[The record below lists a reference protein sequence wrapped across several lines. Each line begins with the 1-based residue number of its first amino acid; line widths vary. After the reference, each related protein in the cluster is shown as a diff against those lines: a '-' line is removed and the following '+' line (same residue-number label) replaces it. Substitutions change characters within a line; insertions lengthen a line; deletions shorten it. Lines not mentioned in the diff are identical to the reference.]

1 MLVMQY
7 QSEHAIAF
15 DFSKNQLMVN
25 ATEMGKPFGKS
36 PKDFLRTQSAQ
47 EYITAF
53 SARLKCLPT
62 DLVQVVNGGNNFGTW
77 FHQKIALRFAQW
89 LSPEFAIWVDEKIEE
104 LLTKGRTEIAPAS
117 PLSLARQMLE
127 AMEMQEQRITTVEST
142 VKRIE
147 AKVTNINDDYFSI
160 SGWYRMAV
168 RQWDLSNTEAQQLG
182 KRLAKES
189 AMNGFTVHKVHDAK
203 YGLVNTY
210 HKDVLKSVLGFGA
223 AINSL

>member
-1 MLVMQY
+1 
-7 QSEHAIAF
+7 
-15 DFSKNQLMVN
+15 
-25 ATEMGKPFGKS
+25 
-36 PKDFLRTQSAQ
+36 
-47 EYITAF
+47 
-53 SARLKCLPT
+53 
-62 DLVQVVNGGNNFGTW
+62 VQGGEPSSQGTW
-77 FHQKIALRFAQW
+77 LHQKIALRFAQW

-104 LLTKGRTEIAPAS
+104 LLTNGRTEIAPAS

-168 RQWDLSNTEAQQLG
+168 RQWDLSNTDAQQLG

-210 HKDVLKSVLGFGA
+210 HKDVLKSILGFGA

>member
-7 QSEHAIAF
+7 QSEHTIAF
-15 DFSKNQLMVN
+15 DFNNGALMVN
-25 ATEMGKPFGKS
+25 ATEMAKPFGK
-36 PKDFLRTQSAQ
+36 KATHFLRLDSTEQ
-47 EYITAF
+47 YIDA
-53 SARLKCLPT
+53 LKKRVAISQ
-62 DLVQVVNGGNNFGTW
+62 LVKVVHGDRGGTW

-127 AMEMQEQRITTVEST
+127 AMEIQEQRITTVEST